1 MYFSCTFIS
10 LFSWISFVFF
20 IFFCGKN
27 PTISKLKIMRKAFI
41 RHTIALCNHHL
52 EDMASISFTSMLQT
66 QKEHK
71 IANHY
76 NTEL

>member
-1 MYFSCTFIS
+1 
-10 LFSWISFVFF
+10 
-20 IFFCGKN
+20 
-27 PTISKLKIMRKAFI
+27 MRKAFI
-41 RHTIALCNHHL
+41 RHTTALCNHHL